1 MVQPNPP
8 VAWAGAIIAAK
19 TRTLIPCFHMA
30 PVYGAFHGVAILP
43 FPVPRVIVAV
53 MTLSRKLLNRKPK
66 TAVILG
72 SALGSVV
79 DIVQAPLI
87 IPYGELEGFP
97 VPKISGHAGNLYVG
111 QIGGQEVAVLA
122 GRAHPYESGNA
133 GVMRPVLEQLKA
145 VGIETI
151 ILTNAAGSLK
161 LSIPPGSIMLM
172 TDHINY
178 SGMNPLIG
186 QHGDENFVPMT
197 DAYGPTLRK
206 RFLAAAKKEKISLK
220 QGVYVWFSGP
230 SFETPAEIKMAQ
242 IIGGSAVGMSTAPEC
257 IMARRL
263 GLKVAGL
270 SVITNLGAGIRG
282 ANPSH
287 EETKRE
293 GMKAAANM
301 KRLLARFFTDLT

>member
-1 MVQPNPP
+1 MSKLQGRAPKH
-8 VAWAGAIIAAK
+8 AI
-19 TRTLIPCFHMA
+19 
-30 PVYGAFHGVAILP
+30 
-43 FPVPRVIVAV
+43 
-53 MTLSRKLLNRKPK
+53 
-66 TAVILG
+66 ILG

-79 DIVQAPLI
+79 DAVNDALI
-87 IPYGELEGFP
+87 IPYGELPGFP
-97 VPKISGHAGNLYVG
+97 VPNISGHAGKLHVG
-111 QIGGQEVAVLA
+111 EIGGVEVAVLA

-133 GVMRPVLEQLKA
+133 AIMRPVLDQLKSA
-145 VGIETI
+145 GIETL

-161 LSIPPGSIMLM
+161 LSIPAGSLMLI

-197 DAYGPTLRK
+197 DAYDPKLRK
-206 RFLAAAKKEKISLK
+206 AFLTAAKKEKIALK

-242 IIGGSAVGMSTAPEC
+242 VIGGSAVGMSTAPET

-263 GLKVAGL
+263 GLKVAAL
-270 SVITNLGAGIRG
+270 SVITNLGAGIKG
-282 ANPSH
+282 ASPSH

-293 GMKAAANM
+293 GEKAASNM
-301 KRLLARFFTDLT
+301 KRLLARFFKELK

>member
-1 MVQPNPP
+1 M
-8 VAWAGAIIAAK
+8 
-19 TRTLIPCFHMA
+19 
-30 PVYGAFHGVAILP
+30 IL
-43 FPVPRVIVAV
+43 
-53 MTLSRKLLNRKPK
+53 TSRLQGRKP
-66 TAVILG
+66 THAIILG

-79 DIVQAPLI
+79 EAVDDPLV
-87 IPYGELEGFP
+87 IPYTELSGFP
-97 VPKISGHAGNLYVG
+97 VPKISGHAGKLYVG
-111 QIGGQEVAVLA
+111 NMGGVEVAVLA
-122 GRAHPYESGNA
+122 GRSHPYESGNA
-133 GVMRPVLEQLKA
+133 AVMRPALDQLQET
-145 VGIETI
+145 GIDTL

-161 LSIPPGSIMLM
+161 TSMGPGSIMLM

-197 DAYGPTLRK
+197 DAYDLALRK

-242 IIGGSAVGMSTAPEC
+242 VIGGSAVGMSTAPEC
-257 IMARRL
+257 IIARRL
-263 GLKVAGL
+263 GMKVAGL
-270 SVITNLGAGIRG
+270 SVITNLGAGIKG

-293 GMKAAANM
+293 GEKAASNM
-301 KRLLARFFTDLT
+301 RRLLTRFFKDAT